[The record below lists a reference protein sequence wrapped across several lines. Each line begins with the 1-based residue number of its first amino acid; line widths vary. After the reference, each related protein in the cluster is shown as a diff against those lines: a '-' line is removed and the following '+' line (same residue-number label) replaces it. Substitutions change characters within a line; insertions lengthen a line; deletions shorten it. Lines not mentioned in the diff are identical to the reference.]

1 MRYSSHKRIDVNG
14 QDTKERVA
22 QKQRTRHALLVAA
35 RELLAAGGKP
45 TVPEVADHAN
55 ISRATAYRY
64 FSTPEV
70 LAQEAILDAV
80 ALEFERLAAL
90 LPTRADPAQS
100 AEDMVAAVVRMV
112 LANEALFRTFLS
124 LANTGNGLPTR
135 GGRRVR
141 WLSVALEP
149 LADRLPQEAFERL
162 VHALSLLAGIETVI
176 VLKDVCGLNPDAMEN
191 TVRWMA
197 RALVAASLEDR

>member
-1 MRYSSHKRIDVNG
+1 VNG
-14 QDTKERVA
+14 QDTKGRVA
-22 QKQRTRHALLVAA
+22 QKQRTRNALLVAA
-35 RELLAAGGKP
+35 RELLAAGSKP

-80 ALEFERLAAL
+80 ALEFERLAAS
-90 LPTRADPAQS
+90 LPKGGDPAQS
-100 AEDMVAAVVRMV
+100 AEDMVVAVLRMV

-141 WLSVALEP
+141 WLSAALEP
-149 LADRLPQEAFERL
+149 LADRLPREAFERL

-176 VLKDVCGLNPDAMEN
+176 VLKDVCGLDPDAMER
-191 TVRWMA
+191 TVRWVA
-197 RALVAASLEDR
+197 RALVSASLEDR

>member
-14 QDTKERVA
+14 QDSKERVA
-22 QKQRTRHALLVAA
+22 QKQRTRNALLVAA
-35 RELLAAGGKP
+35 RELLAAGRQP

-64 FSTPEV
+64 FSTPDV

-80 ALEFERLAAL
+80 AGEFERLAASV
-90 LPTRADPAQS
+90 PKGSDTTHG
-100 AEDMVAAVVRMV
+100 AEDMVVAVLRMV

-141 WLSVALEP
+141 WLGAALEP
-149 LADRLPQEAFERL
+149 LAGQLPQEEFDRL
-162 VHALSLLAGIETVI
+162 VQALSLLTGIETVI
-176 VLKDVCGLNPDAMEN
+176 VLKDVCGLNPDGMER
-191 TVRWMA
+191 TVRWVA
-197 RALVAASLEDR
+197 RTLIAASLEDR